1 MGLMQRA
8 LETYDALA
16 PKYAGVYIEGQVPLA
31 PVAHITKRMNIE
43 ISIGLDGSFHSA
55 KKTDEVVIIP
65 STDMAEKRT
74 STAIAPYPLS
84 ENIGYLYEKN
94 NEKYQKYVRQ
104 LQAWSDYDASNQVLK
119 AILTYVQSGNIV
131 QDLYKC
137 GLIKLDEDMN
147 PKKDE
152 KITWRVIG
160 CDPERTSRN
169 IGLFNSFIRFYEE
182 THSLESGESLAD
194 REKDV
199 CMIIGRQ
206 LPVSI
211 GYGKSIVP
219 SYGNAKLVSSNDKDG
234 YTYRGRFVDA
244 EQALSVSYEAVQ
256 KVQNVL
262 RWLIANQGVPMG
274 KRTFLCWNPE
284 GVQLPKDD
292 PDTRDD
298 PDTLFGF
305 HSEPS
310 ITLSDYQSNLEKAL
324 KGYRRNI
331 TDDNKAVIMCF
342 DGTSDKAGRLSIVY
356 YNELQASDFLDRL
369 YDWNESCCWL
379 NGRFGIQSPSL
390 YKIISYAFGSPR
402 KETIN
407 GKEMVEFICDD
418 KVTAQQVQRL
428 IVCRLEKAPIPI
440 DIVRALIIRCSNL
453 QLYAHMTLKD
463 SKKGDSIEV
472 IEDLLFTACAVIRK
486 FRMGKP
492 KKEEWELAL
501 EPHRKDIS
509 YQYGRLLAVMEKAER
524 DTYEPDE
531 KREPNAI
538 RYQPMFILHPLKE
551 ADNIM
556 IQVKNAYYP
565 HLEPAERITYEK
577 LIQEIMYE
585 ISECKENWNSPL
597 KDTYLMGYY
606 LQKRELY
613 QPKERKQKEETK

>member
-169 IGLFNSFIRFYEE
+169 IGLFNSFIQFYEE

-219 SYGNAKLVSSNDKDG
+219 SYGNAKLISSNDKDG

-262 RWLIANQGVPMG
+262 RWLVSNQSVPLG

-284 GVQLPKDD
+284 GIQLPKDD
-292 PDTRDD
+292 PDT
-298 PDTLFGF
+298 LFGF
-305 HSEPS
+305 RSEPS

-342 DGTSDKAGRLSIVY
+342 DGTTDNAGRLSVVY

-369 YDWNESCCWL
+369 YEWNESCCWL

-390 YKIISYAFGSPR
+390 YKIINYAYGGPR

-407 GKEMVEFICDD
+407 GKETVEFICDD
-418 KVTAQQVQRL
+418 KVTAQQMQRL

-453 QLYAHMTLKD
+453 QLYAHMALKD
-463 SKKGDSIEV
+463 AKKGGNIEV
-472 IEDLLFTACAVIRK
+472 IDDLLFTACAVIRK
-486 FRMGKP
+486 FRMGQP
-492 KKEEWELAL
+492 KKEEWKLAL
-501 EPHRKDIS
+501 EPHRKNRS

-524 DTYEPDE
+524 DTYKDNE

-538 RYQPMFILHPLKE
+538 RYQSRFVRSPQNAEATIMLQLKT
-551 ADNIM
+551 
-556 IQVKNAYYP
+556 AYYP
-565 HLEPAERITYEK
+565 QLSPATRVFYEK
-577 LIQEIMYE
+577 LIEEIKFE
-585 ISECKENWNSPL
+585 ISECQEKWNAPL
-597 KDTYLMGYY
+597 EDTYLMGYY

-613 QPKERKQKEETK
+613 QKDNEQKEEIE